1 MCDQADATSLSFWRS
16 SPGFFTWN
24 QTHSAVVIQQ
34 WPHTA
39 ISWVHIAVRHC
50 HTINTTQ
57 ASTSLWS
64 LQQQIMN
71 KKRGERGREED
82 SQLSSCMVQVWMS
95 IGKFFK
101 SIGQE
106 RIRVS
111 LRRKQKRPE
120 ERNVKRTER
129 LKKET
134 QVQARKSSEEV
145 GKRARADLIVL
156 SLKPG
161 CRIKLLVKT
170 CEMLS
175 VPLMFVRRHFIH
187 RLQTR

>member
-1 MCDQADATSLSFWRS
+1 
-16 SPGFFTWN
+16 
-24 QTHSAVVIQQ
+24 
-34 WPHTA
+34 
-39 ISWVHIAVRHC
+39 
-50 HTINTTQ
+50 
-57 ASTSLWS
+57 
-64 LQQQIMN
+64 
-71 KKRGERGREED
+71 
-82 SQLSSCMVQVWMS
+82 MS

-120 ERNVKRTER
+120 ERNVKRTEK

-145 GKRARADLIVL
+145 GKRARADLIIL

-161 CRIKLLVKT
+161 GRIKLLVKT
-170 CEMLS
+170 CKMLS
-175 VPLMFVRRHFIH
+175 VALMFVRRRHFY

>member
-1 MCDQADATSLSFWRS
+1 
-16 SPGFFTWN
+16 
-24 QTHSAVVIQQ
+24 
-34 WPHTA
+34 
-39 ISWVHIAVRHC
+39 
-50 HTINTTQ
+50 
-57 ASTSLWS
+57 
-64 LQQQIMN
+64 
-71 KKRGERGREED
+71 
-82 SQLSSCMVQVWMS
+82 MS

-111 LRRKQKRPE
+111 LRRKQNRPE

-134 QVQARKSSEEV
+134 QVGARKSSEEV
-145 GKRARADLIVL
+145 GKRARADLIFL

-161 CRIKLLVKT
+161 GTRK
-170 CEMLS
+170 MLS
-175 VPLMFVRRHFIH
+175 VVLMFVRRKHFIH